1 MDVLGIDVAVLLFMW
16 RAHTGLYGLPFD
28 GRTTAI
34 SDPSPLE
41 VSLHPPFEGRAQS
54 GILSADLTEHIR
66 A

>member
-1 MDVLGIDVAVLLFMW
+1 MLWVLILLFFFLCGV
-16 RAHTGLYGLPFD
+16 AHRGLYGLPFD

-41 VSLHPPFEGRAQS
+41 VSLHPPFEGRAQF